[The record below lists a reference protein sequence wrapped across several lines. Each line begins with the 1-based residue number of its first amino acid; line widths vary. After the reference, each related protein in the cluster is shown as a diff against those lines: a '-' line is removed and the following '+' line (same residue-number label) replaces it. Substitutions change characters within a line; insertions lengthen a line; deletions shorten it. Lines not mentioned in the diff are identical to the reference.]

1 MEDNNKTAEEQKI
14 IIDLAESMN
23 SRSFVETKIIHKVE
37 FKKAIRLI
45 NDKIEKAKH
54 IKDRNYDERNRFNDT
69 ITIFGSRGSGK
80 TSFLMS
86 VLKNYE
92 KNDDVEVIELID
104 PTLIEEKGHIFLT
117 LISLIQDK
125 VENVISKKECN
136 PCCRDYQQRK
146 CWENKL
152 KKLASGLPSIDIDSG
167 SPYSNWD
174 DPEHVM
180 KKGLNAVKAAKKLEE
195 NFDEIVKVALE
206 ILGKQAFLIAFDDI
220 DVNFNNG
227 WKVLETLRKYLT
239 SPRIITL
246 LSGDIKL
253 FSKSIRKQ
261 QWDII
266 GDKLLTYEG
275 EKLER
280 IEKFDEIVTEIE
292 GQYMQK
298 IMKAPYRIHL
308 LTIGEKIN
316 DDEIQ
321 IKING
326 KDKLGKDREDN
337 VKIYE
342 YYTDRLNALGLQNK
356 YEVHAVITYLLGLP
370 LRTQIQLLKQFEDIK
385 NNGDKSLEILNI
397 TDSFISDM
405 YESGVDVEQAKS
417 QPKDFCYIAHEFL
430 LKKELLNETY
440 QLLPT
445 SGSANYNAVLFSL
458 FTMFVAHSKSNPS
471 MFFEYWITIA
481 TIKNLLTIMPYR
493 SDLKKSSTLIP
504 TIEGLSEYSFIGQNK
519 VYRDICSYM
528 STYIRATLNNNK
540 GGEIKTPWGGIL
552 VLKGLVNRPS
562 IEAQDKIDRI
572 FSVKTSISRQVVS
585 FPMSIASFAHK
596 QQSII
601 LYSFYT
607 LLGTIVELLKRY
619 NVIIKDRNCSEKEI
633 IDEIHILLKE
643 LSQIKDNVMP
653 AFEKATDSTDQ
664 ETIYDNIEDEIDD
677 DDKILAKVLCKW
689 MKKNPKCVPP
699 HLIGKIATRAFYA
712 MRNLDDK
719 ESSYDN
725 VDLGDAVHKRIVIVM
740 NSVLVEDAKENLK
753 TFNLSNN
760 NPAEKET
767 IFISNLDK
775 IACLQQ
781 TCTEEEINNQMEF
794 SRWLLACPLFLLYL
808 NPNNNEMQNEIRQ
821 AELKPDIKESSK
833 NNKGT
838 TILNKISWCLDI
850 YNGCFIVGANETEN
864 EAIVN
869 WFNKNSVYNELK
881 NVNVSG
887 KNVRKSSKNK
897 KKKLLLAKDKIKETV
912 MEIKHIYKTPIE
924 LLQIGSLNINE
935 KLKIIF
941 DNSGKIDNQIKELI
955 ELCEGCSTWDE
966 VIEKKQKVKIFIG
979 NK

>member
-1 MEDNNKTAEEQKI
+1 
-14 IIDLAESMN
+14 
-23 SRSFVETKIIHKVE
+23 
-37 FKKAIRLI
+37 
-45 NDKIEKAKH
+45 
-54 IKDRNYDERNRFNDT
+54 
-69 ITIFGSRGSGK
+69 
-80 TSFLMS
+80 
-86 VLKNYE
+86 
-92 KNDDVEVIELID
+92 
-104 PTLIEEKGHIFLT
+104 
-117 LISLIQDK
+117 
-125 VENVISKKECN
+125 
-136 PCCRDYQQRK
+136 
-146 CWENKL
+146 
-152 KKLASGLPSIDIDSG
+152 
-167 SPYSNWD
+167 
-174 DPEHVM
+174 
-180 KKGLNAVKAAKKLEE
+180 
-195 NFDEIVKVALE
+195 
-206 ILGKQAFLIAFDDI
+206 
-220 DVNFNNG
+220 
-227 WKVLETLRKYLT
+227 
-239 SPRIITL
+239 
-246 LSGDIKL
+246 
-253 FSKSIRKQ
+253 
-261 QWDII
+261 
-266 GDKLLTYEG
+266 
-275 EKLER
+275 
-280 IEKFDEIVTEIE
+280 
-292 GQYMQK
+292 
-298 IMKAPYRIHL
+298 
-308 LTIGEKIN
+308 
-316 DDEIQ
+316 
-321 IKING
+321 
-326 KDKLGKDREDN
+326 
-337 VKIYE
+337 
-342 YYTDRLNALGLQNK
+342 
-356 YEVHAVITYLLGLP
+356 
-370 LRTQIQLLKQFEDIK
+370 
-385 NNGDKSLEILNI
+385 
-397 TDSFISDM
+397 M
-405 YESGVDVEQAKS
+405 YESGVDVELAKS
-417 QPKDFCYIAHEFL
+417 QPKDFCYIAHKFL
-430 LKKELLNETY
+430 LEKELLNETY

-445 SGSANYNAVLFSL
+445 SGSVNYNAVLFSL
-458 FTMFVAHSKSNPS
+458 FIMFVAHSKSNPS

-493 SDLKKSSTLIP
+493 SEQKKDTTIVP
-504 TIEGLSEYSFIGQNK
+504 TIEGLAEYSFIGQNK
-519 VYRDICSYM
+519 VYRDICSYL
-528 STYIRATLNNNK
+528 STYLRATLNNNK
-540 GGEIKTPWGGIL
+540 GGDITTPWGGIL

-619 NVIIKDRNCSEKEI
+619 NVIIKDKNCSEKEI

-712 MRNLDDK
+712 MRNLDNK

-897 KKKLLLAKDKIKETV
+897 KKKLLLANNKIKETI
-912 MEIKHIYKTPIE
+912 MEIKHIFKTPIE

-966 VIEKKQKVKIFIG
+966 VIEKKVKSKDIYW
-979 NK
+979 